1 MGSSLG
7 GVVSFFM
14 AWQWPQVFGA
24 AACLS
29 STFSHK
35 DDLVDRVLTEPKNP
49 AKFYIDSGWP
59 GDNFETTLA
68 MAIALH
74 SRGYV
79 YGQDFIH
86 FAFPN
91 EKHEETAW
99 GSRLHLPLQLFW
111 GKVST
116 ARRGRT
122 G

>member
-7 GVVSFFM
+7 GVVSFYM
-14 AWQWPQVFGA
+14 ACQYPGTFAA

-35 DDLVDRVLTEPKNP
+35 DDLIERVLAEPKSA

-59 GDNFETTLA
+59 GDNFEMTLA
-68 MAIALH
+68 MAIALQ

-79 YGQDFIH
+79 YGRDFLH
-86 FAFPN
+86 LAFPL
-91 EKHEETAW
+91 EAHEESAW

-111 GKVST
+111 GKVSM
-116 ARRGRT
+116 AQRGRNE
-122 G
+122 

>member
-7 GVVSFFM
+7 GVVSFYM
-14 AWQWPQVFGA
+14 AWQFPQVFAA

-35 DDLVDRVLTEPKNP
+35 DDLVERVLTEPKS
-49 AKFYIDSGWP
+49 ASKFYLDSGWP

-68 MAIALH
+68 MAIALQ

-79 YGQDFIH
+79 YGQDFLH
-86 FAFPN
+86 FAFPLQA
-91 EKHEETAW
+91 HEEAAW

-111 GKVST
+111 GKVS
-116 ARRGRT
+116 AAQRGRHE
-122 G
+122 